1 MIMHPPFSLFS
12 LFSFHRIFQSRTII
26 FRHHYH
32 SKIYRNYATAS
43 STQTPSAFQVFDR
56 NVKKLQRNRAALDV
70 ENSRQVDYLK
80 DEIAYRIVDRLL
92 DIKRKFEVVVDLGS
106 GCGHIIKHVNE
117 DMMKKLIMCDMS
129 EKMLERDKDI
139 KADVEVER
147 MVVNEELLPFKENS
161 LEIVLSNLSLHWV
174 NDLPG
179 ALIQINRSL
188 KPDGAFIASMFGGD
202 TLFELRTS
210 LQLAELEREGGISPR
225 ISPMTDVRDVGSLL
239 SRAGFT
245 LTTIDTDEIIV
256 NYPSIFELIQDL
268 RSMGESNAVISR
280 RPFLKRDTLIAAASI
295 CKELHGNPD
304 GTIPATFQIIFMI
317 GWKPDLSQQKPKERG
332 SAKVSLKDILEKK

>member
-1 MIMHPPFSLFS
+1 IC
-12 LFSFHRIFQSRTII
+12 
-26 FRHHYH
+26 
-32 SKIYRNYATAS
+32 RNYATAS

-56 NVKKLQRNRAALDV
+56 NVKKIQRNRAALDV

-117 DMMKKLIMCDMS
+117 DIMKKLIMCDMS

-161 LEIVLSNLSLHWV
+161 LEIVLS
-174 NDLPG
+174 

-225 ISPMTDVRDVGSLL
+225 ISPMTDVRDIGSLL

-295 CKELHGNPD
+295 YKELHGNPD
-304 GTIPATFQIIFMI
+304 GTIPATFQI

-332 SAKVSLKDILEKK
+332 SAKVSLKDILEK